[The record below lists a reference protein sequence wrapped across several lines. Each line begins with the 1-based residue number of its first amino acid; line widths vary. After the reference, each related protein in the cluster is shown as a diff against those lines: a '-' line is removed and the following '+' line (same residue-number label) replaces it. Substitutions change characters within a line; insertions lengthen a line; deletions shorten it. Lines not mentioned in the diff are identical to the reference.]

1 VAGWGAL
8 IGLAVLSAGYYVMH
22 KPVSPDFAL
31 NLLRLF
37 WQVAVALLILSASA
51 GIGRRLLYKIPL
63 PPLAGIAV
71 QAGLGAGLISLGAL
85 AAGYL
90 GLFRPLWAGVA
101 LALIFLIYWRDILA
115 WWSAWRS
122 LGALWLGSD
131 GFGRAVGVCTGL
143 IFAFTLVVAL
153 APPLK
158 YDALVY
164 HLVLPQ
170 LYLEAGRL
178 EYLPQLMYWGMPQ
191 NAEMLYAFGMSL
203 GGGSAAVVLGWLV
216 GLLALLGIFGLTA
229 DYLGLAAGWA
239 AVAALACGY
248 TLASGLSW
256 GYNDWWVIFD
266 SLGFLVFLIGW
277 VEHRRSG
284 LLALSGLFA
293 GLAVGTKYTAG
304 LLVVCGSLVIV
315 WNSFHSGG
323 ARVTVKALFQFA
335 FPALLIFLPWL
346 AKNWLATGNPFY
358 PLLFPAGAMSELR
371 LSLYQGGQ
379 PWGNWLDFFL
389 LPVRATIWGVEGAP
403 GYSASIGPLL
413 LGLGLAAG
421 LNWRTMRDRQ
431 RAIILTSALVAL
443 SGISVWMVAGRFS
456 SLLLQSRLYVAFFP
470 ALAVLAGAGY
480 TGLSS
485 IVSAGARLGRVAS
498 FLILLVLGL
507 TTVEVGIQTIRQRS
521 LPAVLGLLT
530 PQEYLE
536 HNLGWYASAM
546 SALRDLPEGAR
557 ALMLWEPR
565 SLYCQPVCKPDEII
579 DRWLRER
586 YPAPGAEPFSARAIL
601 QSWTESGYTHLL
613 LHKTGADFLRRED
626 LAYQPSDWQALDQLL
641 ALLGQPESFG
651 GAYLLYQ
658 LVP

>member
-1 VAGWGAL
+1 
-8 IGLAVLSAGYYVMH
+8 MH
-22 KPVSPDFAL
+22 KPVSPDFVL
-31 NLLRLF
+31 NLLRHF

-51 GIGRRLLYKIPL
+51 GIGRRLLYKVPL
-63 PPLAGIAV
+63 HPLAGIAV

-178 EYLPQLMYWGMPQ
+178 EFLPQLMYWGMPQ
-191 NAEMLYAFGMSL
+191 NAEMLYTFARSL

-229 DYLGLAAGWA
+229 DYLGPAAGWA

-256 GYNDWWVIFD
+256 AYNDWWVVFY

-293 GLAVGTKYTAG
+293 GLAAGTKYTAG

-315 WNSFHSGG
+315 WNSFRSGG
-323 ARVTVKALFQFA
+323 ARVAVKALFQFGL
-335 FPALLIFLPWL
+335 PALLIFLPWL

-443 SGISVWMVAGRFS
+443 SGIAVWMVAGRFS

-480 TGLSS
+480 VGLSS
-485 IVSAGARLGRVAS
+485 IVSAGVRLGRVAG

-507 TTVEVGIQTIRQRS
+507 TMVEVGMQTIRQRS
-521 LPAVLGLLT
+521 LPSMLGLLT

-536 HNLGWYASAM
+536 HNLGWYAPAM

-565 SLYCQPVCKPDEII
+565 SLYCQPVCEPDEII

-613 LHKTGADFLRRED
+613 LHKTGADFVRRED
-626 LAYQPSDWQALDQLL
+626 LAYQPSDWQALDS
-641 ALLGQPESFG
+641 ARAASGR
-651 GAYLLYQ
+651 
-658 LVP
+658 